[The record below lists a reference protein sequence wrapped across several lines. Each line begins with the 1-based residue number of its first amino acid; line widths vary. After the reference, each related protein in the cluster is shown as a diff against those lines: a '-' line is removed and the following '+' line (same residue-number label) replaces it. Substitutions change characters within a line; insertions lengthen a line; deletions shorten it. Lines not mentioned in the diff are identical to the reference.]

1 MRTYPDYFRTRYK
14 LLMQTENL
22 IHLLAFTYPCIT
34 GTQVKEAQIP
44 DSLDR
49 WRKKNEEG
57 KHWERV
63 EWTQKLS

>member
-1 MRTYPDYFRTRYK
+1 MRTYPDYFRIK

-22 IHLLAFTYPCIT
+22 IHLLAFTYPCIS

-57 KHWERV
+57 KH
-63 EWTQKLS
+63 